1 MLVLGHRGYPGH
13 APENSVAGVVAAFD
27 AGADGV
33 EVDVRRTAAGL
44 LVCSHDPLVAEA
56 AYDRVVDVLD
66 AARGRGR
73 VVLEVKN
80 MPGEPDFDAPAE
92 RTAHLL
98 LDLLRG
104 REGDDVVVS
113 SFDWFAIEVAR
124 GAVPTGFLTPPGLAA
139 GANLAY
145 VTENGHAECHPHVS
159 AVLAEPGV
167 VAAAHEAG
175 VRVVC
180 WTVDDPEQASALRDL
195 GVDAIITNV
204 LL

>member
-1 MLVLGHRGYPGH
+1 M
-13 APENSVAGVVAAFD
+13 AGVTAALD

-33 EVDVRRTAAGL
+33 EVDVRRTPEGL
-44 LVCSHDPLVAEA
+44 LVCSHDPLDAA
-56 AYDRVVDVLD
+56 RAYDPVEAVLD

-80 MPGEPDFDAPAE
+80 IPGEPDFDAPTEA
-92 RTAHLL
+92 TARLL
-98 LDLLRG
+98 LDLLAR

-113 SFDWFAIEVAR
+113 SFDWFAIEAAR
-124 GAVPTGFLTPPGLAA
+124 GAVPTAFLTPPGIAA

-145 VTENGHAECHPHVS
+145 VAENGHAECHPHV
-159 AVLAEPGV
+159 AMVLVEPEM
-167 VAAAHEAG
+167 VAAAHERG

-180 WTVDDPEQASALRDL
+180 WTVDDADVARRLADL
-195 GVDAIITNV
+195 GVDGIITNS